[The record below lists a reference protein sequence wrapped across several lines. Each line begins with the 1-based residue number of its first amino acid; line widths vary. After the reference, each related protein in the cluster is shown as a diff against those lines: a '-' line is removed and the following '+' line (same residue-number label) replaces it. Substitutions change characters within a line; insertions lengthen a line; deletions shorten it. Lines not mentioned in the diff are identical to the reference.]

1 MRTNVEKR
9 KIDFV
14 QSFLNLKNEETIQ
27 KFEDLLKQERLRILE
42 QQLSSPLS
50 MDLFNK
56 MIDRA
61 EDDAWNGR
69 VSIRSEE
76 KY

>member
-14 QSFLNLKNEETIQ
+14 QSFLNIKSEETIQ
-27 KFEDLLKQERLRILE
+27 KFEDLVKQERLKILE
-42 QQLSSPLS
+42 MQLSSPMS
-50 MDLFNK
+50 MDIFNK

-61 EDDAWNGR
+61 EQDAENGR
-69 VSIRSEE
+69 VTEASER
-76 KY
+76 